1 MVFLVLQLIT
11 LTVTDWASVGLN
23 ESTGLHY
30 WEIASLVIPF
40 MLPGNLESC
49 WGYTVFCLVFKA

>member
-30 WEIASLVIPF
+30 WEIASLVIHF
-40 MLPGNLESC
+40 MLQENLESC
-49 WGYTVFCLVFKA
+49 WRYTVFCFVFNA